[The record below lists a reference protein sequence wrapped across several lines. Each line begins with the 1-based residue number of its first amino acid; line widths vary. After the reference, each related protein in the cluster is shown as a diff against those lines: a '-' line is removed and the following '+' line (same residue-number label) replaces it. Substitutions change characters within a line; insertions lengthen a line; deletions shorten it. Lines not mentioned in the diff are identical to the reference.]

1 MAATVTLGTTVLAE
15 NVDAASTSIKV
26 TSTSGLTPGL
36 RLYLEG
42 ELMTVQRLNPNGV
55 TVLRGQDG
63 SASNAHSSG
72 ATMYV
77 GRADQFYFT
86 DPKGRP
92 NSATLVS
99 PYINVKTGVLWH
111 AQGDTLPESTAA
123 RWWQPVATTY
133 GVGALGV
140 RTTSEDPTS
149 ST

>member
-1 MAATVTLGTTVLAE
+1 MAATVTLGTTQLAE
-15 NVDAASTSIKV
+15 NVDASSTSIKV
-26 TSTSGLTPGL
+26 TSTAGLVPGL

-55 TVLRGQDG
+55 SVLRGQDG
-63 SASNAHSSG
+63 TPSVPHSS
-72 ATMYV
+72 ATTMYV
-77 GRADQFYFT
+77 GRADQFYFS

-111 AQGDTLPESTAA
+111 AQGDTLPESTSA
-123 RWWQPVATTY
+123 RWWQPVVTTY
-133 GVGALGV
+133 GVGFLGV
-140 RTTSEDPTS
+140 RTREEDPTS